1 MKKIIALLA
10 AAIMLLCTACTSSGP
25 DSVEQ
30 DPETLLQMDVISSFG
45 ITQKQNR
52 IIAYKGENYYLEYF
66 VAMYDGDTKTSEKTY
81 YFYND
86 TRTYNEFKEK
96 NSDNPTMTFFDDARY
111 VIQDTG
117 IANSGTY
124 DGDYMIA
131 GKKYEFR

>member
-10 AAIMLLCTACTSSGP
+10 AAIILLFTACTSSGP
-25 DSVEQ
+25 DSVAQ
-30 DPETLLQMDVISSFG
+30 DPETLLQMEVISSFG

-52 IIAYKGENYYLEYF
+52 IVAYRGENYYLEYF

-96 NSDNPTMTFFDDARY
+96 NSDNPVMTFFDDARY

-131 GKKYEFR
+131 GEKYDFR